1 MNRIRSI
8 RVLFCC
14 AIGEDVL
21 RLGIGVGS
29 LLDLRQEDVA
39 AHQRNLQLLGSYCP
53 NVPLRPSGE
62 DDAKVGGENFK
73 K

>member
-1 MNRIRSI
+1 MNRMRSI

-14 AIGEDVL
+14 AIGE
-21 RLGIGVGS
+21 IGVGS
-29 LLDLRQEDVA
+29 LLDLRQEDMA
-39 AHQRNLQLLGSYCP
+39 AHQRNLQLLGPYCP

-62 DDAKVGGENFK
+62 DDATGGGENFK

>member
-14 AIGEDVL
+14 AIGKDVI

-39 AHQRNLQLLGSYCP
+39 AHQRQWSSA
-53 NVPLRPSGE
+53 PLPLTNR
-62 DDAKVGGENFK
+62 FRC
-73 K
+73 